1 MLKQTL
7 IQTNNNLDKL
17 IGITLKDIEDIKL
30 ANHEPLFQ
38 RNEEKERIVKEFA
51 SQKTQIDTILLQRSE
66 SGLTLENMLNE
77 EESNLFEEF
86 KVKLRN
92 FYEIHKKF
100 SKMALLVANFYNN
113 LTNRVNQTE
122 VDIGYE
128 MKQRYS
134 SNLSLKA

>member
-92 FYEIHKKF
+92 FYEIHKRF
-100 SKMALLVANFYNN
+100 SKMALLVTNFYNN
-113 LTNRVNQTE
+113 LSNRVNETE
-122 VDIGYE
+122 IDIGYE

>member
-1 MLKQTL
+1 MLS
-7 IQTNNNLDKL
+7 D
-17 IGITLKDIEDIKL
+17 
-30 ANHEPLFQ
+30 
-38 RNEEKERIVKEFA
+38 
-51 SQKTQIDTILLQRSE
+51 
-66 SGLTLENMLNE
+66 
-77 EESNLFEEF
+77 EESNLFDEF
-86 KVKLRN
+86 KTKLQE
-92 FYEIHKKF
+92 FYNIHKKF